1 MFAAMVLADLAL
13 VKQFLFKGAFIA
25 TPRRPPPT
33 PLASPTRLHL
43 PDLPG
48 I

>member
-1 MFAAMVLADLAL
+1 MVLADLVL

-33 PLASPTRLHL
+33 PLASATRLA
-43 PDLPG
+43 LPG
-48 I
+48 IKLMIM